1 MLLNVYHC
9 YCVFFTQR
17 KDGYMSEK
25 FRVKLSCPDC
35 GSEQFIFSAE
45 PHTIDN
51 VESCASCGRAISKND
66 VFRHGKDFLVDTLRD
81 RLKGTKFKL
90 K

>member
-1 MLLNVYHC
+1 
-9 YCVFFTQR
+9 
-17 KDGYMSEK
+17 MSEK

-66 VFRHGKDFLVDTLRD
+66 VFRHG
-81 RLKGTKFKL
+81 
-90 K
+90 

>member
-1 MLLNVYHC
+1 
-9 YCVFFTQR
+9 
-17 KDGYMSEK
+17 MSEK

-51 VESCASCGRAISKND
+51 VESCASCGRAISKKRCLSPRQGFPRRYAQGQTEGNQI
-66 VFRHGKDFLVDTLRD
+66 
-81 RLKGTKFKL
+81 
-90 K
+90 

>member
-1 MLLNVYHC
+1 
-9 YCVFFTQR
+9 
-17 KDGYMSEK
+17 MSEK

-51 VESCASCGRAISKND
+51 VESCASCGRAISKDD
-66 VFRHGKDFLVDTLRD
+66 VVRHGREFLVDTLRD

>member
-1 MLLNVYHC
+1 MCTTVTVCFSH
-9 YCVFFTQR
+9 R
-17 KDGYMSEK
+17 ERMGYMSEK

-66 VFRHGKDFLVDTLRD
+66 VFRYSKEFLVDTLRD